1 MEAYL
6 AVDLFF
12 VLSGFVLAEAYEP
25 RLQAGLGAK
34 GFSLIRLARFYPLYI
49 LATAFAV
56 LFRLWH
62 LWKVYLGL
70 ALSLLK
76 FPLVASPL
84 YPFFADLAFA
94 LLLMPAPLAA
104 SLFPFDEPAWSLA
117 WELGINVA
125 WARLRPWLST
135 RNLAILIALAGA
147 NLIFCG
153 LHGAPGVEPGR
164 LVPGLG
170 GGSAWGWLHIWNGF
184 SRVAFSFSLG
194 LLLHRLPRGGV
205 PMVPP
210 ILLAGVLALALC
222 FPVPQAAAWRAGYD
236 LAFVLMLSPL
246 LVLLGSAAEPQGPN
260 LRWFFAELGA
270 LSYPIYILHVPLG
283 AALEHACHSFSGFG
297 LEGLAPWGGLA
308 LLGALIGAS
317 AVLGRF
323 YDRPV
328 RRWLRRAWG
337 VG

>member
-1 MEAYL
+1 
-6 AVDLFF
+6 
-12 VLSGFVLAEAYEP
+12 
-25 RLQAGLGAK
+25 
-34 GFSLIRLARFYPLYI
+34 
-49 LATAFAV
+49 
-56 LFRLWH
+56 
-62 LWKVYLGL
+62 
-70 ALSLLK
+70 
-76 FPLVASPL
+76 
-84 YPFFADLAFA
+84 
-94 LLLMPAPLAA
+94 
-104 SLFPFDEPAWSLA
+104 
-117 WELGINVA
+117 
-125 WARLRPWLST
+125 
-135 RNLAILIALAGA
+135 
-147 NLIFCG
+147 
-153 LHGAPGVEPGR
+153 
-164 LVPGLG
+164 
-170 GGSAWGWLHIWNGF
+170 
-184 SRVAFSFSLG
+184 
-194 LLLHRLPRGGV
+194 
-205 PMVPP
+205 
-210 ILLAGVLALALC
+210 
-222 FPVPQAAAWRAGYD
+222 VPQAAAWRAGYD